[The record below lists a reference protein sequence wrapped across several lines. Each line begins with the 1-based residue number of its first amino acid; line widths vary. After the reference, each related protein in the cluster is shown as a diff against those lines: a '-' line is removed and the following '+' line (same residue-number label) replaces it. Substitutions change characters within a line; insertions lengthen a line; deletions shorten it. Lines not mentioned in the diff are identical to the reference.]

1 MIKMKSRKQKPVTLA
16 ELAKRLNLSAAAVSR
31 ALHDRESTIR
41 VSPETVARVRALAE
55 EMGYR
60 PNRMARALRT
70 GRSGMLGV
78 ICSSG
83 MDHLMAQSL
92 YYVRMH
98 AERLGL
104 LPLIH
109 EIAGLTED
117 QCKLAVEIMADA
129 KVDGVVLVRARS
141 PVFRQF
147 ADMRIPVVGVGS
159 PDMAGVPRFCPDGVT
174 GMAELTRHMIDIGCR
189 NLVLIMARAKQYV
202 PRRIP
207 WSLEIGFEVA
217 VDEAKR
223 SGIKLNGR
231 IIDQEVEFEG
241 MMVKGVPH
249 IHGLNAG
256 GYLAMKKL
264 IEAGDIPDGV
274 IGILDNMA
282 FGALTACSEAGIDVI
297 GKIAFAG
304 TGDAPYSSSGYLPL
318 TSLAHPLE
326 EIHRRAFEKLQT
338 LMETRTIGT
347 DTLELFPCELH
358 VRMSSAFNIGKAARP
373 AAVAKKRR

>member
-1 MIKMKSRKQKPVTLA
+1 RKQKPVTLA

-147 ADMRIPVVGVGS
+147 ADM
-159 PDMAGVPRFCPDGVT
+159 
-174 GMAELTRHMIDIGCR
+174 
-189 NLVLIMARAKQYV
+189 
-202 PRRIP
+202 
-207 WSLEIGFEVA
+207 
-217 VDEAKR
+217 
-223 SGIKLNGR
+223 
-231 IIDQEVEFEG
+231 
-241 MMVKGVPH
+241 
-249 IHGLNAG
+249 
-256 GYLAMKKL
+256 
-264 IEAGDIPDGV
+264 
-274 IGILDNMA
+274 
-282 FGALTACSEAGIDVI
+282 
-297 GKIAFAG
+297 
-304 TGDAPYSSSGYLPL
+304 
-318 TSLAHPLE
+318 
-326 EIHRRAFEKLQT
+326 
-338 LMETRTIGT
+338 
-347 DTLELFPCELH
+347 
-358 VRMSSAFNIGKAARP
+358 
-373 AAVAKKRR
+373 